1 MVTLT
6 QSSVLILSVLVL
18 LTLLGIPQPS
28 GAAAINP
35 IPVDCLVE
43 ASNADAKTLLGH
55 SVLLVRSIV
64 LTGEPVFDP
73 NRETLGDEILAG
85 LNRLHWQTR
94 ESVIK
99 DQLLFDVGSTVSPA
113 VLAESARLLRSRPYL
128 MDADIKVQNPCERE
142 ADIKVTTRDAWSLT
156 PLLALNRSGGNSKTG
171 VGVREKNLLGLGIQ
185 VEFKTVK
192 NLDRQGQQFELS
204 TKHLL
209 NTRVQSSVYIENND
223 DGDVRAFAI
232 GQPFYALD
240 TRKSWGLEV
249 SEISEQIGVYQ
260 FGERVG
266 DTQRMQAAGALF
278 YGISSGLKA
287 GRSHRVT
294 FGLLYEDQDVF
305 LAGATN
311 LEADEARTRK
321 LVAPFVQWS
330 SVSDQFLNARNFD
343 LIGFTEDIETGL
355 VHNLRLAISP
365 SMLGGDQDR
374 LQVSASAG
382 MAILASQKGLL
393 RWDVSVG
400 GLRDLERDE
409 TQDIVF
415 SAGIRGLYKPTARAG
430 YHVSLNVDVA
440 RNLMTGQQLFLGGET
455 GARGY
460 IDRLQAGDRRLRLRV
475 ERRQYLDRNL
485 FGLMNLGWLVFADAG
500 RAWTPNNVTGRR
512 GQSLMD
518 VGLGL
523 RLAPTKAERGKMI
536 HLDFA
541 VPVKN
546 RADPL
551 VGDYEFVVSIQ
562 NGF

>member
-1 MVTLT
+1 MPSTLFYRHI
-6 QSSVLILSVLVL
+6 VPL
-18 LTLLGIPQPS
+18 LF
-28 GAAAINP
+28 
-35 IPVDCLVE
+35 
-43 ASNADAKTLLGH
+43 
-55 SVLLVRSIV
+55 IV
-64 LTGEPVFDP
+64 LTPWNMAASSASKTVLSTECTVAATSVLPGTASVKRLPIVRAIVIKGEPVFDP
-73 NRETLGDEILAG
+73 SRETLGDEILAG

-94 ESVIK
+94 ESVIRP
-99 DQLLFDVGSTVSPA
+99 QLLFEVGSTLSPA
-113 VLAESARLLRSRPYL
+113 ALAESARLLRSRPYL
-128 MDADIKVQNPCERE
+128 MEASIKVRNPCESE
-142 ADIKVTTRDAWSLT
+142 VDVEVTTHDAWSLT
-156 PLLALNRSGGNSKTG
+156 PRLALNRSGGNSKTG
-171 VGVREKNLLGLGIQ
+171 FGVREKNLLGLGVQ

-249 SEISEQIGVYQ
+249 SDISEQIGVYQ
-260 FGERVG
+260 FGERVR

-305 LAGATN
+305 LAGATH
-311 LEADEARTRK
+311 LEADEIRTRK

-330 SVSDQFLNARNFD
+330 SVRDQFLNTRNFD

-355 VHNLRLAISP
+355 VHNLRFAISP
-365 SMLGGDQDR
+365 AALGGDQDR
-374 LQVSASAG
+374 FQVSASAG
-382 MAILASQKGLL
+382 MAVLASQKGLL
-393 RWDVSVG
+393 RWDVSLS
-400 GLRDLERDE
+400 GLRDLEGNE

-415 SAGIRGLYKPTARAG
+415 SAGIRGLFKPSVGAG
-430 YHVSLNVDVA
+430 YHASLNLDVA
-440 RNLMTGQQLFLGGET
+440 RNVMTGQQLFLGGET

-460 IDRLQAGDRRLRLRV
+460 IDRVQAGDRRLRLRL

-485 FGLMNLGWLVFADAG
+485 FGLMNLGWLVFADVG
-500 RAWTPNNVTGRR
+500 RAWTPDDVAGRR

-546 RADPL
+546 RDDPL
-551 VGDYEFVVSIQ
+551 VSDYEFVVSIQ

>member
-1 MVTLT
+1 MRSMLLQRQILPRFLMALT
-6 QSSVLILSVLVL
+6 PVL
-18 LTLLGIPQPS
+18 LATKAVADTVPLSACASEPLLRVERTS
-28 GAAAINP
+28 EVKRLP
-35 IPVDCLVE
+35 I
-43 ASNADAKTLLGH
+43 
-55 SVLLVRSIV
+55 VRSIV
-64 LTGEPVFDP
+64 IKGEPVFDP
-73 NRETLGDEILAG
+73 SRETLGDQILNG
-85 LNRLHWQTR
+85 MNRLHWQTR
-94 ESVIK
+94 DSVIK
-99 DQLLFDVGSTVSPA
+99 QQLLFAMGTRVSPS

-128 MDADIKVQNPCERE
+128 MEASIKVRNPCESE
-142 ADIKVTTRDAWSLT
+142 VDVEVTTRDAWSLT
-156 PLLALNRSGGNSKTG
+156 PRLALNRSGGNSKTG
-171 VGVREKNLLGLGIQ
+171 FGVREKNVLGLGIQ

-204 TKHLL
+204 TKHLF
-209 NTRVQSSVYIENND
+209 NTRVQSSVYFENND
-223 DGDVRAFAI
+223 DGDVRALAI

-249 SEISEQIGVYQ
+249 SDISEKIGVYQ
-260 FGERVG
+260 FGERVRL
-266 DTQRMQAAGALF
+266 TQRVRAAGSIF
-278 YGISSGLKA
+278 YGISKGLKA

-294 FGLLYEDQDVF
+294 FGLSYEDQEVLLASAKNLDV
-305 LAGATN
+305 G
-311 LEADEARTRK
+311 EMQTRK

-365 SMLGGDQDR
+365 SALGGDQDR
-374 LQVSASAG
+374 LQASASVG
-382 MAILASQKGLL
+382 MAVFASQKGLL
-393 RWDVSVG
+393 RWDVSLSG
-400 GLRDLERDE
+400 IRDLEANE

-415 SAGIRGLYKPTARAG
+415 AAGIRGLFKPNVGAG
-430 YHVSLNVDVA
+430 YHASLYFDVA
-440 RNLMTGQQLFLGGET
+440 RNVMTGQQLFLGGET

-460 IDRLQAGDRRLRLRV
+460 IDRLQAGDRRLRLRL

-485 FGLMNLGWLVFADAG
+485 FGLMNLGWLVFADVG
-500 RAWTPNNVTGRR
+500 RAWTPDDVAGHR

-541 VPVKN
+541 VPLKN
-546 RADPL
+546 RDDPL
-551 VGDYEFVVSIQ
+551 VSDYEFVVSIQ

>member
-1 MVTLT
+1 MRSMLLQRQILPRFLMALT
-6 QSSVLILSVLVL
+6 PVL
-18 LTLLGIPQPS
+18 LATKAVADTLPLSACASEPLLRVERTS
-28 GAAAINP
+28 EVKRLP
-35 IPVDCLVE
+35 I
-43 ASNADAKTLLGH
+43 
-55 SVLLVRSIV
+55 VRSIV
-64 LTGEPVFDP
+64 IKGEPVFDP
-73 NRETLGDEILAG
+73 SRETLGDQILNG
-85 LNRLHWQTR
+85 MNRLHWQTR
-94 ESVIK
+94 DSVIK
-99 DQLLFDVGSTVSPA
+99 QQLLFAMGTRVSPS

-128 MDADIKVQNPCERE
+128 MEASIKVRNPCESE
-142 ADIKVTTRDAWSLT
+142 VDVEVTTRDAWSLT
-156 PLLALNRSGGNSKTG
+156 PRLALNRSGGNSKTG
-171 VGVREKNLLGLGIQ
+171 FGVREKNVLGLGIQ

-204 TKHLL
+204 TKHLF
-209 NTRVQSSVYIENND
+209 NTRVQSSVYFENND
-223 DGDVRAFAI
+223 DGDVRALAI

-249 SEISEQIGVYQ
+249 SDISEKIGVYQ
-260 FGERVG
+260 FGERVRL
-266 DTQRMQAAGALF
+266 TQRVRAAGSIF
-278 YGISSGLKA
+278 YGISKGLKA

-294 FGLLYEDQDVF
+294 FGLSYEDQEVLLASAKNLDV
-305 LAGATN
+305 G
-311 LEADEARTRK
+311 EMQTRK

-365 SMLGGDQDR
+365 SALGGDQDR
-374 LQVSASAG
+374 LQASASVG
-382 MAILASQKGLL
+382 MAVFASQKGLL
-393 RWDVSVG
+393 RWDASLSG
-400 GLRDLERDE
+400 IRDLEANE

-415 SAGIRGLYKPTARAG
+415 AAGIRGLFKPNVGAG
-430 YHVSLNVDVA
+430 YHASLYFDVA
-440 RNLMTGQQLFLGGET
+440 RNVMTGQQLFLGGET

-460 IDRLQAGDRRLRLRV
+460 IDRVQAGDRRLRLRL

-485 FGLMNLGWLVFADAG
+485 FGLMNLGWLVFADVG
-500 RAWTPNNVTGRR
+500 RAWTPDDVAGHR

-541 VPVKN
+541 VPLKN
-546 RADPL
+546 RDDPL
-551 VGDYEFVVSIQ
+551 VSDYEFVVSIQ

>member
-1 MVTLT
+1 MPSLR
-6 QSSVLILSVLVL
+6 LHRKI
-18 LTLLGIPQPS
+18 LTLFLMVLSLVILATKAVADSSPVSECASEPS
-28 GAAAINP
+28 QRVERTLAVKRLPIVRAI
-35 IPVDCLVE
+35 VM
-43 ASNADAKTLLGH
+43 K
-55 SVLLVRSIV
+55 
-64 LTGEPVFDP
+64 GEPVFDP
-73 NRETLGDEILAG
+73 SRETFGDEILAG

-99 DQLLFDVGSTVSPA
+99 SQLLFEVGSTLSPA
-113 VLAESARLLRSRPYL
+113 ALAESARLLRSRPYL
-128 MDADIKVQNPCERE
+128 MEASIKVRNPCGSEVDVE
-142 ADIKVTTRDAWSLT
+142 VTSHDAWSLT
-156 PLLALNRSGGNSKTG
+156 PRLALNRSGGNSKTG
-171 VGVREKNLLGLGIQ
+171 FGVREKNLLGLGIQ

-249 SEISEQIGVYQ
+249 SDISEQIGVYQ

-266 DTQRMQAAGALF
+266 DTQRTRAAGSLY
-278 YGISSGLKA
+278 YGISKGLKA

-294 FGLLYEDQDVF
+294 LGLSYEDQEVF
-305 LAGATN
+305 LAGGTN
-311 LEADEARTRK
+311 SEAGEIRTRK

-343 LIGFTEDIETGL
+343 LIGITEDIETGL

-365 SMLGGDQDR
+365 SMLGADQDR

-382 MAILASQKGLL
+382 MAILASQRGLL

-500 RAWTPNNVTGRR
+500 RAWTPDDVTGRR

-546 RADPL
+546 RNDPL
-551 VGDYEFVVSIQ
+551 VGDYEVVVSIR

>member
-1 MVTLT
+1 M
-6 QSSVLILSVLVL
+6 
-18 LTLLGIPQPS
+18 
-28 GAAAINP
+28 
-35 IPVDCLVE
+35 
-43 ASNADAKTLLGH
+43 
-55 SVLLVRSIV
+55 
-64 LTGEPVFDP
+64 
-73 NRETLGDEILAG
+73 
-85 LNRLHWQTR
+85 NRLHWQTR
-94 ESVIK
+94 DSVIK
-99 DQLLFDVGSTVSPA
+99 QQLLFAMGTRVSPS

-128 MDADIKVQNPCERE
+128 MEASIKVRNPCESE
-142 ADIKVTTRDAWSLT
+142 VDVEVTTRDAWSLT
-156 PLLALNRSGGNSKTG
+156 PRLALNRSGGNSKTG
-171 VGVREKNLLGLGIQ
+171 FGVREKNVLGLGIQ

-204 TKHLL
+204 TKHLF
-209 NTRVQSSVYIENND
+209 NTRVQSSVYFENND
-223 DGDVRAFAI
+223 DGDVRALAI

-249 SEISEQIGVYQ
+249 SDISEKIGVYQ
-260 FGERVG
+260 FGERVRL
-266 DTQRMQAAGALF
+266 TQRVRAAGSIF
-278 YGISSGLKA
+278 YGISKGLKA

-294 FGLLYEDQDVF
+294 FGLSYEDQEVLLASAKNLDV
-305 LAGATN
+305 G
-311 LEADEARTRK
+311 EMQTRK

-365 SMLGGDQDR
+365 SALGGDQDR
-374 LQVSASAG
+374 LQASASVG
-382 MAILASQKGLL
+382 MAVFASQKGLL
-393 RWDVSVG
+393 RWDASLSG
-400 GLRDLERDE
+400 IRDLEANE

-415 SAGIRGLYKPTARAG
+415 AAGIRGLFKPNVGAG
-430 YHVSLNVDVA
+430 YHASLYFDVA
-440 RNLMTGQQLFLGGET
+440 RNVMTGQQLFLGGET

-460 IDRLQAGDRRLRLRV
+460 IDRVQAGDRRLRLRL

-485 FGLMNLGWLVFADAG
+485 FGLMNLGWLVFADVG
-500 RAWTPNNVTGRR
+500 RAWTPDDVAGHR

-541 VPVKN
+541 VPLKN
-546 RADPL
+546 RDDPL
-551 VGDYEFVVSIQ
+551 VSDYEFVVSIQ

>member
-1 MVTLT
+1 MRSMLLQRQILPRFLMALT
-6 QSSVLILSVLVL
+6 PVLFATKAVADTVPLSACASEPL
-18 LTLLGIPQPS
+18 LRVERTSEVKRL
-28 GAAAINP
+28 P
-35 IPVDCLVE
+35 I
-43 ASNADAKTLLGH
+43 
-55 SVLLVRSIV
+55 VRSIV
-64 LTGEPVFDP
+64 IKGEPVFDP
-73 NRETLGDEILAG
+73 SRETLGDQILNG
-85 LNRLHWQTR
+85 MNRLHWQTR
-94 ESVIK
+94 DSVIK
-99 DQLLFDVGSTVSPA
+99 QQLLFAMGTRVSPS

-128 MDADIKVQNPCERE
+128 MEASIKVRNPCESE
-142 ADIKVTTRDAWSLT
+142 VDVEVTTRDAWSLT
-156 PLLALNRSGGNSKTG
+156 PRLALNRSGGNSKTG
-171 VGVREKNLLGLGIQ
+171 FGVREKNVLGLGIQ

-204 TKHLL
+204 TKHLF
-209 NTRVQSSVYIENND
+209 NTRVQSSVYFENND
-223 DGDVRAFAI
+223 DGDVRALAI

-249 SEISEQIGVYQ
+249 SDISEKIGVYQ
-260 FGERVG
+260 FGERVRL
-266 DTQRMQAAGALF
+266 TQRVRAAGSIF
-278 YGISSGLKA
+278 YGISKGLKA

-294 FGLLYEDQDVF
+294 FGLSYEDQEVLLASAKNLDV
-305 LAGATN
+305 G
-311 LEADEARTRK
+311 EMQTRK

-365 SMLGGDQDR
+365 SALGGDQDR
-374 LQVSASAG
+374 LQASASVG
-382 MAILASQKGLL
+382 MAVFASQKGLL
-393 RWDVSVG
+393 RWDVSLSG
-400 GLRDLERDE
+400 IRDLEANE

-415 SAGIRGLYKPTARAG
+415 AAGIRGLFKPNVGAG
-430 YHVSLNVDVA
+430 YHASLYFDVA
-440 RNLMTGQQLFLGGET
+440 RNVMTGQQLFLGGET

-460 IDRLQAGDRRLRLRV
+460 IDRVQAGDRRLRLRL

-485 FGLMNLGWLVFADAG
+485 FGLMNLGWLVFADVG
-500 RAWTPNNVTGRR
+500 RAWKPDDNAGRR

-541 VPVKN
+541 VPLKN
-546 RADPL
+546 RDDPL
-551 VGDYEFVVSIQ
+551 VSDYEFVVSIQ

>member
-1 MVTLT
+1 MRSMLLQRQILPRFLMALT
-6 QSSVLILSVLVL
+6 PVL
-18 LTLLGIPQPS
+18 LATKAVADTVPLSACASEPLLRVERTS
-28 GAAAINP
+28 EVKRLP
-35 IPVDCLVE
+35 I
-43 ASNADAKTLLGH
+43 
-55 SVLLVRSIV
+55 VRSIV
-64 LTGEPVFDP
+64 IKGEPVFDP
-73 NRETLGDEILAG
+73 SRETLGDQILNG
-85 LNRLHWQTR
+85 MNRLHWQTR
-94 ESVIK
+94 DSVIK
-99 DQLLFDVGSTVSPA
+99 QQLLFAMGTRVSPS

-128 MDADIKVQNPCERE
+128 MEASIKVRNPCESE
-142 ADIKVTTRDAWSLT
+142 VDVEVTTRDAWSLT
-156 PLLALNRSGGNSKTG
+156 PRLALNRSGGNSKTG
-171 VGVREKNLLGLGIQ
+171 FGVREKNVLGLGIQ

-204 TKHLL
+204 TKHLF
-209 NTRVQSSVYIENND
+209 NTRVQSSVYFENND
-223 DGDVRAFAI
+223 DGDVRALAI

-249 SEISEQIGVYQ
+249 SDISEKIGVYQ
-260 FGERVG
+260 FGERVRL
-266 DTQRMQAAGALF
+266 TQRVRAAGSIF
-278 YGISSGLKA
+278 YGISKGLKA

-294 FGLLYEDQDVF
+294 FGLSYEDQEVLLASAKNLDV
-305 LAGATN
+305 G
-311 LEADEARTRK
+311 EMQTRK

-365 SMLGGDQDR
+365 SALGGDQDR
-374 LQVSASAG
+374 LQASASVG
-382 MAILASQKGLL
+382 MAVFASQKGLL
-393 RWDVSVG
+393 RWDASLSG
-400 GLRDLERDE
+400 IRDLEANE

-415 SAGIRGLYKPTARAG
+415 AAGIRGLFKPNVGAG
-430 YHVSLNVDVA
+430 YHASLYFDVA
-440 RNLMTGQQLFLGGET
+440 RNVMTGQQLFLGGET

-460 IDRLQAGDRRLRLRV
+460 IDRVQAGDRRLRLRL

-485 FGLMNLGWLVFADAG
+485 FGLMNLGWLVFADVG
-500 RAWTPNNVTGRR
+500 RAWTPDDVAGHR

-541 VPVKN
+541 VPLKN
-546 RADPL
+546 RDDPL
-551 VGDYEFVVSIQ
+551 VSDYEFVVSIQ

>member
-1 MVTLT
+1 MPSMRLHRQILPLFLMVLSPVILATKTVADTLP
-6 QSSVLILSVLVL
+6 VLECASEPSQRVER
-18 LTLLGIPQPS
+18 TLAVKRLPIVR
-28 GAAAINP
+28 AIV
-35 IPVDCLVE
+35 I
-43 ASNADAKTLLGH
+43 K
-55 SVLLVRSIV
+55 
-64 LTGEPVFDP
+64 GEPVFDP
-73 NRETLGDEILAG
+73 SRETLGDEILAG

-94 ESVIK
+94 ESVIRP
-99 DQLLFDVGSTVSPA
+99 QLLFEVGSTLSPA
-113 VLAESARLLRSRPYL
+113 ALAESARLLRSRPYL
-128 MDADIKVQNPCERE
+128 MEASIKVRNPCESE
-142 ADIKVTTRDAWSLT
+142 VDVEVTTHDAWSLT
-156 PLLALNRSGGNSKTG
+156 PRLALNRSGGNSKTG
-171 VGVREKNLLGLGIQ
+171 FGVREKNLLGLGVQ

-204 TKHLL
+204 NKHLL

-260 FGERVG
+260 FGERVR

-311 LEADEARTRK
+311 LEADEIRTRK

-355 VHNLRLAISP
+355 VHNLRFAISP
-365 SMLGGDQDR
+365 AALGGDQDR

-382 MAILASQKGLL
+382 MAVLASQKGLL
-393 RWDVSVG
+393 RWDVSLS
-400 GLRDLERDE
+400 GLRDLEGNE

-415 SAGIRGLYKPTARAG
+415 SAGIRGLFKPSVGAG
-430 YHVSLNVDVA
+430 YHASLDLDIA
-440 RNLMTGQQLFLGGET
+440 RNVMTGQQLFLGGET

-460 IDRLQAGDRRLRLRV
+460 IDRVQAGDRRLRLRL

-485 FGLMNLGWLVFADAG
+485 FGLMNLGWLVFADVG
-500 RAWTPNNVTGRR
+500 RAWTPDDVAGRR

-546 RADPL
+546 RDDPL
-551 VGDYEFVVSIQ
+551 VSDYEFVVSIQ

>member
-1 MVTLT
+1 MPSTLFYRHI
-6 QSSVLILSVLVL
+6 VPLFF
-18 LTLLGIPQPS
+18 
-28 GAAAINP
+28 
-35 IPVDCLVE
+35 
-43 ASNADAKTLLGH
+43 
-55 SVLLVRSIV
+55 IV
-64 LTGEPVFDP
+64 LTPWNTAASSASKTVLSTECTVAATSVLPGTASVKRLPIVRAIVIKGEPVFDP
-73 NRETLGDEILAG
+73 SRETLGDEILAG

-94 ESVIK
+94 ESVIRP
-99 DQLLFDVGSTVSPA
+99 QLLFEVGSTLSPA
-113 VLAESARLLRSRPYL
+113 ALAESARLLRSRPYL
-128 MDADIKVQNPCERE
+128 MEASIKVRNPCESE
-142 ADIKVTTRDAWSLT
+142 VDVEVTTHDAWSLT
-156 PLLALNRSGGNSKTG
+156 PRLALNRSGGNSKTG
-171 VGVREKNLLGLGIQ
+171 FGVREKNLLGLGVQ

-249 SEISEQIGVYQ
+249 SDISEQIGVYQ
-260 FGERVG
+260 FGERVR

-311 LEADEARTRK
+311 LEADEIRTRK

-355 VHNLRLAISP
+355 VHNLRFAISP
-365 SMLGGDQDR
+365 AALGGDQDR
-374 LQVSASAG
+374 FQVSASAG
-382 MAILASQKGLL
+382 MAVLASQKGLL
-393 RWDVSVG
+393 RWDVSLS
-400 GLRDLERDE
+400 GLRDLEGNE

-415 SAGIRGLYKPTARAG
+415 SAGIRGLFKPSVGAG
-430 YHVSLNVDVA
+430 YHASLNFDVA
-440 RNLMTGQQLFLGGET
+440 RNVMTGQQLFLGGET

-460 IDRLQAGDRRLRLRV
+460 IDRVQAGDRRLRLRL

-485 FGLMNLGWLVFADAG
+485 FGLMNLGWLVFADVG
-500 RAWTPNNVTGRR
+500 RAWTPDDVAGRR

-546 RADPL
+546 RDDPL
-551 VGDYEFVVSIQ
+551 VSDYEFVVSIQ

>member
-1 MVTLT
+1 MRSMLLQRQILPRFLMALT
-6 QSSVLILSVLVL
+6 PVL
-18 LTLLGIPQPS
+18 LATKAVADTVPLSACASEPLLRVERTS
-28 GAAAINP
+28 EVKRLP
-35 IPVDCLVE
+35 I
-43 ASNADAKTLLGH
+43 
-55 SVLLVRSIV
+55 VRSIV
-64 LTGEPVFDP
+64 IKGEPVFDP
-73 NRETLGDEILAG
+73 SRETLGDQILNG
-85 LNRLHWQTR
+85 MNRLHWQTR
-94 ESVIK
+94 DSVIK
-99 DQLLFDVGSTVSPA
+99 QQLLFAMGTRVSPS

-128 MDADIKVQNPCERE
+128 MEASIKVRNPCESE
-142 ADIKVTTRDAWSLT
+142 VDVEVTTRDAWSLT
-156 PLLALNRSGGNSKTG
+156 PRLALNRSGGNSKTG
-171 VGVREKNLLGLGIQ
+171 FGVREKNVLGLGVQ

-204 TKHLL
+204 TKHLF
-209 NTRVQSSVYIENND
+209 NTRVQSSVYFENND
-223 DGDVRAFAI
+223 DGDVRALAI

-249 SEISEQIGVYQ
+249 SDISEKIGVYQ
-260 FGERVG
+260 FGERVRL
-266 DTQRMQAAGALF
+266 TQRVRAAGSIF
-278 YGISSGLKA
+278 YGISKGLKA

-294 FGLLYEDQDVF
+294 FGLSYEDQEVLLASAKNLDV
-305 LAGATN
+305 G
-311 LEADEARTRK
+311 EMQTRK

-365 SMLGGDQDR
+365 SALGGDQDR
-374 LQVSASAG
+374 LQASASVG
-382 MAILASQKGLL
+382 MAVFASQKGLL
-393 RWDVSVG
+393 RWDASLSG
-400 GLRDLERDE
+400 IRDLEANE

-415 SAGIRGLYKPTARAG
+415 AAGIRGLFKPNVGAG
-430 YHVSLNVDVA
+430 YHASLYFDVA
-440 RNLMTGQQLFLGGET
+440 RNVMTGQQLFLGGET

-460 IDRLQAGDRRLRLRV
+460 IDRLQAGDRRLRLRL

-485 FGLMNLGWLVFADAG
+485 FGLMNLGWLVFADVG
-500 RAWTPNNVTGRR
+500 RAWTPDDVAGHR

-541 VPVKN
+541 VPLKN
-546 RADPL
+546 RDDPL
-551 VGDYEFVVSIQ
+551 VSDYEFVVSIQ

>member
-1 MVTLT
+1 MRSMLLQRQILPRFLMALT
-6 QSSVLILSVLVL
+6 PVL
-18 LTLLGIPQPS
+18 LATKAVADTLPLSACASEPLLRVERTS
-28 GAAAINP
+28 EVKRLP
-35 IPVDCLVE
+35 I
-43 ASNADAKTLLGH
+43 
-55 SVLLVRSIV
+55 VRSIV
-64 LTGEPVFDP
+64 IKGEPVFDP
-73 NRETLGDEILAG
+73 SRETLGDQILNG
-85 LNRLHWQTR
+85 MNRLHWQTR
-94 ESVIK
+94 DSVIK
-99 DQLLFDVGSTVSPA
+99 QQLLFAMGTRVSPS

-128 MDADIKVQNPCERE
+128 MEASIKVRNPCESE
-142 ADIKVTTRDAWSLT
+142 VDVEVTTRDAWSLT
-156 PLLALNRSGGNSKTG
+156 PRLALNRSGGNSKTG
-171 VGVREKNLLGLGIQ
+171 FGVREKNVLGLGIQ

-204 TKHLL
+204 TKHLF
-209 NTRVQSSVYIENND
+209 NTRVQSSVYFENND
-223 DGDVRAFAI
+223 DGDVRALAI

-249 SEISEQIGVYQ
+249 SDISEKIGVYQ
-260 FGERVG
+260 FGERVRL
-266 DTQRMQAAGALF
+266 TQRVRAAGSIF
-278 YGISSGLKA
+278 YGISKGLKA

-294 FGLLYEDQDVF
+294 FGLSYEDQEVLLASAKNLDV
-305 LAGATN
+305 G
-311 LEADEARTRK
+311 EMQTRK

-365 SMLGGDQDR
+365 SALGGDQDR
-374 LQVSASAG
+374 LQASASVG
-382 MAILASQKGLL
+382 MAVFASQKGLL
-393 RWDVSVG
+393 RWDASLSG
-400 GLRDLERDE
+400 IRDLEANE

-415 SAGIRGLYKPTARAG
+415 AAGIRGLFKPNVGAG
-430 YHVSLNVDVA
+430 YHASLYFDVA
-440 RNLMTGQQLFLGGET
+440 RNVMTGQQLFLGGET

-460 IDRLQAGDRRLRLRV
+460 IDRLQAGDRRLRLRL

-485 FGLMNLGWLVFADAG
+485 FGLMNLGWLVFADVG
-500 RAWTPNNVTGRR
+500 RAWTPDDVAGHR

-541 VPVKN
+541 VPLKN
-546 RADPL
+546 RDDPL
-551 VGDYEFVVSIQ
+551 VSDYEFVVSIQ

>member
-1 MVTLT
+1 MRSMLLQRQILPRFLMALT
-6 QSSVLILSVLVL
+6 PVLFATKAVADTVPLSACASEPL
-18 LTLLGIPQPS
+18 LRVERTSEVKRL
-28 GAAAINP
+28 P
-35 IPVDCLVE
+35 I
-43 ASNADAKTLLGH
+43 
-55 SVLLVRSIV
+55 VRSIV
-64 LTGEPVFDP
+64 IKGEPVFDP
-73 NRETLGDEILAG
+73 SRETLGDQILNG
-85 LNRLHWQTR
+85 MNRLHWQTR
-94 ESVIK
+94 DSVIK
-99 DQLLFDVGSTVSPA
+99 QQLLFAMGTRVSPS

-128 MDADIKVQNPCERE
+128 MEASIKVRNPCESE
-142 ADIKVTTRDAWSLT
+142 VDVEVTTRDAWSLT
-156 PLLALNRSGGNSKTG
+156 PRLALNRSGGNSKTG
-171 VGVREKNLLGLGIQ
+171 FGVREKNVLGLGIQ

-204 TKHLL
+204 TKHLF
-209 NTRVQSSVYIENND
+209 NTRVQSSVYFENND
-223 DGDVRAFAI
+223 DGDVRALAI

-249 SEISEQIGVYQ
+249 SDISEKIGVYQ
-260 FGERVG
+260 FGERVRL
-266 DTQRMQAAGALF
+266 TQRVRAAGSIF
-278 YGISSGLKA
+278 YGISKGLKA

-294 FGLLYEDQDVF
+294 FGLSYEDQEVLLASAKNLDV
-305 LAGATN
+305 G
-311 LEADEARTRK
+311 EMQTRK

-365 SMLGGDQDR
+365 SALGGDQDR
-374 LQVSASAG
+374 LQASASVG
-382 MAILASQKGLL
+382 MAVFASQKGLL
-393 RWDVSVG
+393 RWDASLSG
-400 GLRDLERDE
+400 IRDLEANE

-415 SAGIRGLYKPTARAG
+415 AAGIRGLFKPSVGAG
-430 YHVSLNVDVA
+430 YHASLYFDVA
-440 RNLMTGQQLFLGGET
+440 RNVMTGQQLFLGGET

-460 IDRLQAGDRRLRLRV
+460 IDRVQAGDRRLRLRL

-485 FGLMNLGWLVFADAG
+485 FGLMNLGWLVFADVG
-500 RAWTPNNVTGRR
+500 RAWTPDDVAGHR

-541 VPVKN
+541 VPLKN
-546 RADPL
+546 RDDPL
-551 VGDYEFVVSIQ
+551 VSDYEFVVSIQ

>member
-1 MVTLT
+1 MRSMLLQRQILPRFLMALT
-6 QSSVLILSVLVL
+6 PVLFATKAVADTVPLSACASEPL
-18 LTLLGIPQPS
+18 LRVERTSEVKRL
-28 GAAAINP
+28 P
-35 IPVDCLVE
+35 I
-43 ASNADAKTLLGH
+43 
-55 SVLLVRSIV
+55 VRSIV
-64 LTGEPVFDP
+64 IKGEPVFDP
-73 NRETLGDEILAG
+73 SRETLGDQILNG
-85 LNRLHWQTR
+85 MNRLHWQTR
-94 ESVIK
+94 DSVIK
-99 DQLLFDVGSTVSPA
+99 QQLLFAMGTRVSPS

-128 MDADIKVQNPCERE
+128 MEASIKVRNPCESE
-142 ADIKVTTRDAWSLT
+142 VDVEVTTRDAWSLT
-156 PLLALNRSGGNSKTG
+156 PRLALNRSGGNSKTG
-171 VGVREKNLLGLGIQ
+171 FGVREKNVLGLGIQ

-204 TKHLL
+204 TKHLF
-209 NTRVQSSVYIENND
+209 NTRVQSSVYFENND
-223 DGDVRAFAI
+223 DGDVRALAI

-249 SEISEQIGVYQ
+249 SDISEKIGVYQ
-260 FGERVG
+260 FGERVRL
-266 DTQRMQAAGALF
+266 TQRVRAAGSIF
-278 YGISSGLKA
+278 YGISKGLKA

-294 FGLLYEDQDVF
+294 FGLSYEDQEVLLASAKNLDV
-305 LAGATN
+305 G
-311 LEADEARTRK
+311 EMQTRK

-365 SMLGGDQDR
+365 SALGGDQDR
-374 LQVSASAG
+374 LQASASVG
-382 MAILASQKGLL
+382 MAVFASQKGLL
-393 RWDVSVG
+393 RWDASLSG
-400 GLRDLERDE
+400 IRDLEANE

-415 SAGIRGLYKPTARAG
+415 AAGIRGLFKPNVGAG
-430 YHVSLNVDVA
+430 YHASLYFDVA
-440 RNLMTGQQLFLGGET
+440 RNVMTGQQLFLGGET

-460 IDRLQAGDRRLRLRV
+460 IDRLQAGDRRLRLRL

-485 FGLMNLGWLVFADAG
+485 FGLMNLGWLVFADVG
-500 RAWTPNNVTGRR
+500 RAWTPDDVAGHR

-541 VPVKN
+541 VPLKN
-546 RADPL
+546 RDDPL
-551 VGDYEFVVSIQ
+551 VSDYEFVVSIQ

>member
-1 MVTLT
+1 MRSMLLQRQILPRFLMALT
-6 QSSVLILSVLVL
+6 PVL
-18 LTLLGIPQPS
+18 LATKAVADTLPLSACASEPLLRVERAS
-28 GAAAINP
+28 EVKRLP
-35 IPVDCLVE
+35 I
-43 ASNADAKTLLGH
+43 
-55 SVLLVRSIV
+55 VRSIV
-64 LTGEPVFDP
+64 IRGEPVFDP
-73 NRETLGDEILAG
+73 SRETLGDQILNG
-85 LNRLHWQTR
+85 MNRLHWQTR
-94 ESVIK
+94 ESVIQQ
-99 DQLLFDVGSTVSPA
+99 QLLFAMGTRVSPS

-128 MDADIKVQNPCERE
+128 MEASIKVRNPCESE
-142 ADIKVTTRDAWSLT
+142 VDVEVTTRDAWSLT
-156 PLLALNRSGGNSKTG
+156 PRLALNRSGGNSKTG
-171 VGVREKNLLGLGIQ
+171 FGVREKNVLGLGIQ

-204 TKHLL
+204 TKHLF
-209 NTRVQSSVYIENND
+209 NTRVQSSVYFENND
-223 DGDVRAFAI
+223 DGEVRALAI

-249 SEISEQIGVYQ
+249 SDISEKIGVYQ
-260 FGERVG
+260 FGERVRL
-266 DTQRMQAAGALF
+266 TQRVRAAGSIF
-278 YGISSGLKA
+278 YGISKGLKA

-294 FGLLYEDQDVF
+294 FGLSYEDQEVLLASAKNLDV
-305 LAGATN
+305 G
-311 LEADEARTRK
+311 EMQTRK

-365 SMLGGDQDR
+365 SALGGDQDR
-374 LQVSASAG
+374 LQASASVGLAVF
-382 MAILASQKGLL
+382 ASQKGLL
-393 RWDVSVG
+393 RWDVSLSG
-400 GLRDLERDE
+400 IRDLEANE

-415 SAGIRGLYKPTARAG
+415 AAGIRGLFKPSVGAG
-430 YHVSLNVDVA
+430 YHASLYFDVA
-440 RNLMTGQQLFLGGET
+440 RNVMTGQQLFLGGET

-460 IDRLQAGDRRLRLRV
+460 IDRLQAGDRRLRLRL

-485 FGLMNLGWLVFADAG
+485 FGLMNLGWLVFADVG
-500 RAWTPNNVTGRR
+500 RAWTPDDVAGHR

-541 VPVKN
+541 VPLKN
-546 RADPL
+546 RDDPL
-551 VGDYEFVVSIQ
+551 VSDYEFVVSIQ

>member
-1 MVTLT
+1 MRSMLLQRHILPRFLMALT
-6 QSSVLILSVLVL
+6 PVL
-18 LTLLGIPQPS
+18 LATKAVADTVPRSACASEPLLRVERTS
-28 GAAAINP
+28 EVKRLP
-35 IPVDCLVE
+35 I
-43 ASNADAKTLLGH
+43 
-55 SVLLVRSIV
+55 VRSIV
-64 LTGEPVFDP
+64 IKGEPVFDP
-73 NRETLGDEILAG
+73 SRETLGDQILNG
-85 LNRLHWQTR
+85 MNRLHWQTR
-94 ESVIK
+94 DSVIK
-99 DQLLFDVGSTVSPA
+99 QQLLFAMGTRVSPS

-128 MDADIKVQNPCERE
+128 MEASIKVRNPCESE
-142 ADIKVTTRDAWSLT
+142 VDVEVTTRDAWSLT
-156 PLLALNRSGGNSKTG
+156 PRLALNRSGGNSKTG
-171 VGVREKNLLGLGIQ
+171 FGVREKNVLGLGIQ

-204 TKHLL
+204 TKHLF
-209 NTRVQSSVYIENND
+209 NTRVQSSVYFENND
-223 DGDVRAFAI
+223 DGDVRALAI

-249 SEISEQIGVYQ
+249 SDISEKIGVYQ
-260 FGERVG
+260 FGERVRL
-266 DTQRMQAAGALF
+266 TQRVRAAGSIF
-278 YGISSGLKA
+278 YGISKGLKA

-294 FGLLYEDQDVF
+294 FGLSYEDQEVLLASAKNLDV
-305 LAGATN
+305 G
-311 LEADEARTRK
+311 EMQTRK

-365 SMLGGDQDR
+365 SALGGDQDR
-374 LQVSASAG
+374 LQASASVG
-382 MAILASQKGLL
+382 MAVFASQKGLL
-393 RWDVSVG
+393 RWDASLSG
-400 GLRDLERDE
+400 IRDLEANE

-415 SAGIRGLYKPTARAG
+415 AAGIRGLFKPNVGAG
-430 YHVSLNVDVA
+430 YHASLYFDVA
-440 RNLMTGQQLFLGGET
+440 RNVMTGQQLFLGGET

-460 IDRLQAGDRRLRLRV
+460 IDRVQAGDRRLRLRL

-485 FGLMNLGWLVFADAG
+485 FGLMNLGWLVFADVG
-500 RAWTPNNVTGRR
+500 RAWTPDDVAGHR

-541 VPVKN
+541 VPLKN
-546 RADPL
+546 RDDPL
-551 VGDYEFVVSIQ
+551 VSDYEFVVSIQ

>member
-1 MVTLT
+1 MPSTLFYRHI
-6 QSSVLILSVLVL
+6 VPLFF
-18 LTLLGIPQPS
+18 
-28 GAAAINP
+28 
-35 IPVDCLVE
+35 
-43 ASNADAKTLLGH
+43 
-55 SVLLVRSIV
+55 IV
-64 LTGEPVFDP
+64 LTPWNTAASSASKTVLSTECTVAATSVLPGTASVKRLPIVRAIVMKGEPVFDP
-73 NRETLGDEILAG
+73 SRETLGDEILAG

-94 ESVIK
+94 ESVIRP
-99 DQLLFDVGSTVSPA
+99 QLLFEVGSTLSPA
-113 VLAESARLLRSRPYL
+113 ALAESARLLRSRPYL
-128 MDADIKVQNPCERE
+128 MEASIKVRNPCESE
-142 ADIKVTTRDAWSLT
+142 VDVEVTTHDAWSLT
-156 PLLALNRSGGNSKTG
+156 PRLALNRSGGNSKTG
-171 VGVREKNLLGLGIQ
+171 FGVREKNLLGLGVQ

-249 SEISEQIGVYQ
+249 SDISEQIGVYQ
-260 FGERVG
+260 FGERVR

-311 LEADEARTRK
+311 LEADEIRTRK

-355 VHNLRLAISP
+355 VHNLRFAISP
-365 SMLGGDQDR
+365 AALGGDQDR
-374 LQVSASAG
+374 FQVSASAG
-382 MAILASQKGLL
+382 MAVLASQKGLL
-393 RWDVSVG
+393 RWDVSLS
-400 GLRDLERDE
+400 GLRDLEGNE

-415 SAGIRGLYKPTARAG
+415 SAGIRGLFKPSVGAG
-430 YHVSLNVDVA
+430 YHASLNFDVA
-440 RNLMTGQQLFLGGET
+440 RNVMTGQQLFLGGET

-460 IDRLQAGDRRLRLRV
+460 IDRVQAGDRRLRLRL

-485 FGLMNLGWLVFADAG
+485 FGLMNLGWLVFADVG
-500 RAWTPNNVTGRR
+500 RAWTPDDVAGRR

-546 RADPL
+546 RDDPL
-551 VGDYEFVVSIQ
+551 VSDYEFVVSIQ

>member
-1 MVTLT
+1 MRSMLLQRQILPRFLMALT
-6 QSSVLILSVLVL
+6 PVL
-18 LTLLGIPQPS
+18 LATKAVADTVPLSACASEPLLRVERTS
-28 GAAAINP
+28 EVKRLP
-35 IPVDCLVE
+35 I
-43 ASNADAKTLLGH
+43 
-55 SVLLVRSIV
+55 VRSIV
-64 LTGEPVFDP
+64 IKGEPVFDP
-73 NRETLGDEILAG
+73 SRETLGDQILNG
-85 LNRLHWQTR
+85 MNRLHWQTR
-94 ESVIK
+94 DSVIK
-99 DQLLFDVGSTVSPA
+99 QQLLFAMGTRVSPS

-128 MDADIKVQNPCERE
+128 MAASIKVRNPCESE
-142 ADIKVTTRDAWSLT
+142 VDVEVTTRDAWSLT
-156 PLLALNRSGGNSKTG
+156 PRLALNRSGGNSKTG
-171 VGVREKNLLGLGIQ
+171 FGVREKNVLGLGIQ

-204 TKHLL
+204 TKHLF
-209 NTRVQSSVYIENND
+209 NTRVQSSVYFENND
-223 DGDVRAFAI
+223 DGDVRALAI

-249 SEISEQIGVYQ
+249 SDISEKIGVYQ
-260 FGERVG
+260 FGERVRL
-266 DTQRMQAAGALF
+266 TQRVRAAGSIF
-278 YGISSGLKA
+278 YGISKGLKA

-294 FGLLYEDQDVF
+294 FGLSYEDQEVLLASAKNLDV
-305 LAGATN
+305 G
-311 LEADEARTRK
+311 EMQTRK

-365 SMLGGDQDR
+365 SALGGDQDR
-374 LQVSASAG
+374 LQASASVG
-382 MAILASQKGLL
+382 MAVFASQKGLL
-393 RWDVSVG
+393 RWDASLSG
-400 GLRDLERDE
+400 IRDLEANE

-415 SAGIRGLYKPTARAG
+415 AAGIRGLFKPNVGAG
-430 YHVSLNVDVA
+430 YHASLYFDVA
-440 RNLMTGQQLFLGGET
+440 RNVMTGQQLFLGGET

-460 IDRLQAGDRRLRLRV
+460 IDRLQAGDRRLRLRL

-485 FGLMNLGWLVFADAG
+485 FGLMNLGWLVFADVG
-500 RAWTPNNVTGRR
+500 RAWTPDDVAGHR

-541 VPVKN
+541 VPLKN
-546 RADPL
+546 RDDPL
-551 VGDYEFVVSIQ
+551 VSDYEFVVSIQ

>member
-1 MVTLT
+1 MALT
-6 QSSVLILSVLVL
+6 PVLFATKAVADTVPLSACASEPL
-18 LTLLGIPQPS
+18 LRVERTSEVKRL
-28 GAAAINP
+28 P
-35 IPVDCLVE
+35 I
-43 ASNADAKTLLGH
+43 
-55 SVLLVRSIV
+55 VRSIV
-64 LTGEPVFDP
+64 IKGEPVFDP
-73 NRETLGDEILAG
+73 SRETLGDQILNG
-85 LNRLHWQTR
+85 MNRLHWQTR
-94 ESVIK
+94 DSVIK
-99 DQLLFDVGSTVSPA
+99 QQLLFAMGTRVSPS

-128 MDADIKVQNPCERE
+128 MEASIKVRNPCESE
-142 ADIKVTTRDAWSLT
+142 VDVEVTTRDAWSLT
-156 PLLALNRSGGNSKTG
+156 PRLALNRSGGNSKTG
-171 VGVREKNLLGLGIQ
+171 FGVREKNVLGLGIQ

-204 TKHLL
+204 TKHLF
-209 NTRVQSSVYIENND
+209 NTRVQSSVYFENND
-223 DGDVRAFAI
+223 DGDVRALAI

-249 SEISEQIGVYQ
+249 SDISEKIGVYQ
-260 FGERVG
+260 FGERVRL
-266 DTQRMQAAGALF
+266 TQRVRAAGSIF
-278 YGISSGLKA
+278 YGISKGLKA

-294 FGLLYEDQDVF
+294 FGLSYEDQEVLLASAKNLDV
-305 LAGATN
+305 G
-311 LEADEARTRK
+311 EMQTRK

-365 SMLGGDQDR
+365 SALGGDQDR
-374 LQVSASAG
+374 LQASASVG
-382 MAILASQKGLL
+382 MAVFASQKGLL
-393 RWDVSVG
+393 RWDASLSG
-400 GLRDLERDE
+400 IRDLEANE

-415 SAGIRGLYKPTARAG
+415 AAGIRGLFKPNVGAG
-430 YHVSLNVDVA
+430 YHASLYFDVA
-440 RNLMTGQQLFLGGET
+440 RNVMTGQQLFLGGET

-460 IDRLQAGDRRLRLRV
+460 IDRVQAGDRRLRLRL

-485 FGLMNLGWLVFADAG
+485 FGLMNLGWLVFADVG
-500 RAWTPNNVTGRR
+500 RAWTPDDVAGHR

-541 VPVKN
+541 VPLKN
-546 RADPL
+546 RDDPL
-551 VGDYEFVVSIQ
+551 VSDYEFVVSIQ

>member
-1 MVTLT
+1 MRSMLLQRQILPRFLMALT
-6 QSSVLILSVLVL
+6 PVL
-18 LTLLGIPQPS
+18 LATKAVADTVPLSACASEPLLRVERTS
-28 GAAAINP
+28 EVKRLP
-35 IPVDCLVE
+35 I
-43 ASNADAKTLLGH
+43 
-55 SVLLVRSIV
+55 VRSIV
-64 LTGEPVFDP
+64 IKGEPVFDP
-73 NRETLGDEILAG
+73 SRETLGDQILNG
-85 LNRLHWQTR
+85 MNRLHWQTR
-94 ESVIK
+94 DSVIK
-99 DQLLFDVGSTVSPA
+99 QQLLFAMGTRVSPS

-128 MDADIKVQNPCERE
+128 MEASIKVRNPCESE
-142 ADIKVTTRDAWSLT
+142 VDVEVTTRDAWSLT
-156 PLLALNRSGGNSKTG
+156 PRLALNRSGGNSKTG
-171 VGVREKNLLGLGIQ
+171 FGVREKNVLGLGIQ

-204 TKHLL
+204 TKHLF
-209 NTRVQSSVYIENND
+209 NTRVQSSVYFENND
-223 DGDVRAFAI
+223 DGDVRALAI

-249 SEISEQIGVYQ
+249 SDISEKIGVYQ
-260 FGERVG
+260 FGERVRL
-266 DTQRMQAAGALF
+266 TQRVRAAGSIF
-278 YGISSGLKA
+278 YGISKGLKA

-294 FGLLYEDQDVF
+294 FGLSYEDQEVLLASAKNLDV
-305 LAGATN
+305 G
-311 LEADEARTRK
+311 EMQTRK

-365 SMLGGDQDR
+365 SALGGDRDR
-374 LQVSASAG
+374 LQASASVG
-382 MAILASQKGLL
+382 MAVFASQKGLL
-393 RWDVSVG
+393 RWDVSLSG
-400 GLRDLERDE
+400 IRDLEANE

-415 SAGIRGLYKPTARAG
+415 AAGIRGLFKPNVGAG
-430 YHVSLNVDVA
+430 YHASLYFDVA
-440 RNLMTGQQLFLGGET
+440 RNVMTGQQLFLGGET

-460 IDRLQAGDRRLRLRV
+460 IDRLQAGDRRLRLRL

-485 FGLMNLGWLVFADAG
+485 FGLMNLGWLVFADVG
-500 RAWTPNNVTGRR
+500 RAWTPDDVAGHR

-541 VPVKN
+541 VPLKN
-546 RADPL
+546 RDDPL
-551 VGDYEFVVSIQ
+551 VSDYEFVVSIQ

>member
-1 MVTLT
+1 MRSMLLQRQILPRFLMALT
-6 QSSVLILSVLVL
+6 PVL
-18 LTLLGIPQPS
+18 LATKAVADTLPLSACASEPLLRVERTS
-28 GAAAINP
+28 EVKRLP
-35 IPVDCLVE
+35 I
-43 ASNADAKTLLGH
+43 
-55 SVLLVRSIV
+55 VRSIV
-64 LTGEPVFDP
+64 IRGEPVFDP
-73 NRETLGDEILAG
+73 SRETLGDQILNG
-85 LNRLHWQTR
+85 MNRLHWQTR
-94 ESVIK
+94 ESVIQQ
-99 DQLLFDVGSTVSPA
+99 QLLFAMGTRVSPS

-128 MDADIKVQNPCERE
+128 MEASIKVRNPCESE
-142 ADIKVTTRDAWSLT
+142 VDVEVTTRDAWSLT
-156 PLLALNRSGGNSKTG
+156 PRLALNRSGGNSKTG
-171 VGVREKNLLGLGIQ
+171 FGVREKNVLGLGIQ

-204 TKHLL
+204 TKHLF
-209 NTRVQSSVYIENND
+209 NTRVQSSVYFENND
-223 DGDVRAFAI
+223 DGDVRALAI

-249 SEISEQIGVYQ
+249 SDISEKIGVYQ
-260 FGERVG
+260 FGERVRL
-266 DTQRMQAAGALF
+266 TQRVRAAGSIF
-278 YGISSGLKA
+278 YGISKGLKA

-294 FGLLYEDQDVF
+294 FGLSYEDQEVLLASAKNLDV
-305 LAGATN
+305 G
-311 LEADEARTRK
+311 EMQTRK

-355 VHNLRLAISP
+355 VHNLRLAVSP
-365 SMLGGDQDR
+365 SALGGDQDR
-374 LQVSASAG
+374 LQASASVGLAVF
-382 MAILASQKGLL
+382 ASQKGLL
-393 RWDVSVG
+393 RWDVSVSG
-400 GLRDLERDE
+400 IRDLEANE

-415 SAGIRGLYKPTARAG
+415 AAGIRGLFKPNVGAG
-430 YHVSLNVDVA
+430 YHASLYFDVA
-440 RNLMTGQQLFLGGET
+440 RNVMTGQQLFLGGET

-460 IDRLQAGDRRLRLRV
+460 IDRLQAGDRRLRLRL

-485 FGLMNLGWLVFADAG
+485 FGLMNLGWLVFADVG
-500 RAWTPNNVTGRR
+500 RAWTPDDVAGHR

-546 RADPL
+546 RDDPL
-551 VGDYEFVVSIQ
+551 VSDYEFVVSIQ

>member
-1 MVTLT
+1 MRSMLLQRQILPRFLMALT
-6 QSSVLILSVLVL
+6 PVL
-18 LTLLGIPQPS
+18 LATKAVADTVPLSACASEPLLRVERTS
-28 GAAAINP
+28 EVKRLP
-35 IPVDCLVE
+35 I
-43 ASNADAKTLLGH
+43 
-55 SVLLVRSIV
+55 VRSIV
-64 LTGEPVFDP
+64 IKGEPVFDP
-73 NRETLGDEILAG
+73 SRETLGDQILNG
-85 LNRLHWQTR
+85 MNRLHWQTR
-94 ESVIK
+94 DSVIK
-99 DQLLFDVGSTVSPA
+99 QQLLFAMGTRVSPS

-128 MDADIKVQNPCERE
+128 MEASIKVRNPCESE
-142 ADIKVTTRDAWSLT
+142 VDVEVTTRDAWSLT
-156 PLLALNRSGGNSKTG
+156 PRLALNRSGGNSKTG
-171 VGVREKNLLGLGIQ
+171 FGVREKNVLGLGIQ

-204 TKHLL
+204 TKHLF
-209 NTRVQSSVYIENND
+209 NTRVQSSVYFENND
-223 DGDVRAFAI
+223 DGDVRALAI

-249 SEISEQIGVYQ
+249 SDISEKIGVYQ
-260 FGERVG
+260 FGERVRL
-266 DTQRMQAAGALF
+266 TQRVRAAGSIF
-278 YGISSGLKA
+278 YGISKGLKA

-294 FGLLYEDQDVF
+294 FGLSYEDQEVLLASAKNLDV
-305 LAGATN
+305 G
-311 LEADEARTRK
+311 EMQTRK

-365 SMLGGDQDR
+365 SALGGDQDR
-374 LQVSASAG
+374 LQASASVG
-382 MAILASQKGLL
+382 MAVFASQKGLL
-393 RWDVSVG
+393 RWDASLSG
-400 GLRDLERDE
+400 IRDLEANE

-415 SAGIRGLYKPTARAG
+415 AAGIRGLFKPNVGAG
-430 YHVSLNVDVA
+430 YHASLYFDVA
-440 RNLMTGQQLFLGGET
+440 RNVMTGQQLFLGGET

-460 IDRLQAGDRRLRLRV
+460 IDRLQAGDRRLRLRL

-485 FGLMNLGWLVFADAG
+485 FGLMNLGWLVFADVG
-500 RAWTPNNVTGRR
+500 RAWTPDDVAGHR

-541 VPVKN
+541 VPLKN
-546 RADPL
+546 RDDPL
-551 VGDYEFVVSIQ
+551 VSDYEFVVSIQ

>member
-1 MVTLT
+1 MRSMLLQRQILPRFLMALT
-6 QSSVLILSVLVL
+6 PVLFATKAVADTVPLSACASEPL
-18 LTLLGIPQPS
+18 LRVERTSEVKRL
-28 GAAAINP
+28 P
-35 IPVDCLVE
+35 I
-43 ASNADAKTLLGH
+43 
-55 SVLLVRSIV
+55 VRSIV
-64 LTGEPVFDP
+64 IKGEPVFDP
-73 NRETLGDEILAG
+73 SRETLGDQILNG
-85 LNRLHWQTR
+85 MNRLHWQTR
-94 ESVIK
+94 DSVIK
-99 DQLLFDVGSTVSPA
+99 QQLLFAMGTRVSPS

-128 MDADIKVQNPCERE
+128 MEASIKVRNPCESE
-142 ADIKVTTRDAWSLT
+142 VDVEVTTRDAWSLT
-156 PLLALNRSGGNSKTG
+156 PRLALNRSGGNSKTG
-171 VGVREKNLLGLGIQ
+171 FGVREKNVLGLGIQ

-204 TKHLL
+204 TKHLF
-209 NTRVQSSVYIENND
+209 NTRVQSSVYFENND
-223 DGDVRAFAI
+223 DGDVRALAI

-249 SEISEQIGVYQ
+249 SDISEKIGVYQ
-260 FGERVG
+260 FGERVRL
-266 DTQRMQAAGALF
+266 TQRVRAAGSIF
-278 YGISSGLKA
+278 YGISKGLKA

-294 FGLLYEDQDVF
+294 FGLSYEDQEVLLASAKNLDV
-305 LAGATN
+305 G
-311 LEADEARTRK
+311 EMQTRK

-365 SMLGGDQDR
+365 SALGGDQDR
-374 LQVSASAG
+374 LQASASVG
-382 MAILASQKGLL
+382 MAVFASQKGLL
-393 RWDVSVG
+393 RWDASLSG
-400 GLRDLERDE
+400 IRDLEANE

-415 SAGIRGLYKPTARAG
+415 AAGIRGLFKPNVGAG
-430 YHVSLNVDVA
+430 YHASLYFDVA
-440 RNLMTGQQLFLGGET
+440 RNVMTGQQLFLGGET

-460 IDRLQAGDRRLRLRV
+460 IDRVQAGDRRLRLRL

-485 FGLMNLGWLVFADAG
+485 FGLMNLGWLVFADVG
-500 RAWTPNNVTGRR
+500 RAWTPDDVAGHR

-541 VPVKN
+541 VPLKN
-546 RADPL
+546 RDDPL
-551 VGDYEFVVSIQ
+551 VSDYEFVVSIQ

>member
-1 MVTLT
+1 MRSMLLQRQILPRFLMALT
-6 QSSVLILSVLVL
+6 PVLFATKAVADTVPLSACASEPL
-18 LTLLGIPQPS
+18 LRVERTSEVKRL
-28 GAAAINP
+28 P
-35 IPVDCLVE
+35 I
-43 ASNADAKTLLGH
+43 
-55 SVLLVRSIV
+55 VRSIV
-64 LTGEPVFDP
+64 IKGEPVFDP
-73 NRETLGDEILAG
+73 SRETLGDQILNG
-85 LNRLHWQTR
+85 MNRLHWQTR
-94 ESVIK
+94 DSVIK
-99 DQLLFDVGSTVSPA
+99 QQLLFAMGTRVSPS

-128 MDADIKVQNPCERE
+128 MAASIKVRNPCESE
-142 ADIKVTTRDAWSLT
+142 VDVEVTTRDAWSLT
-156 PLLALNRSGGNSKTG
+156 PRLALNRSGGNSKTG
-171 VGVREKNLLGLGIQ
+171 FGVREKNVLGLGIQ

-204 TKHLL
+204 TKHLF
-209 NTRVQSSVYIENND
+209 NTRVQSSVYFENND
-223 DGDVRAFAI
+223 DGEVRALAI

-249 SEISEQIGVYQ
+249 SDISEKIGVYQ
-260 FGERVG
+260 FGERVRL
-266 DTQRMQAAGALF
+266 TQRVRAAGSIF
-278 YGISSGLKA
+278 YGISKGLKA

-294 FGLLYEDQDVF
+294 FGLSYEDQEVLLASAKNLDV
-305 LAGATN
+305 G
-311 LEADEARTRK
+311 EMQTRK

-365 SMLGGDQDR
+365 SALGGDQDR
-374 LQVSASAG
+374 LQASASVGLAVF
-382 MAILASQKGLL
+382 ASQKGLL
-393 RWDVSVG
+393 RWDVSLSG
-400 GLRDLERDE
+400 IRDLEANE

-415 SAGIRGLYKPTARAG
+415 AAGIRGLFKPSVGAG
-430 YHVSLNVDVA
+430 YHASLYFDVA
-440 RNLMTGQQLFLGGET
+440 RNVMTGQQLFLGGET

-460 IDRLQAGDRRLRLRV
+460 IDRLQAGDRRLRLRL

-485 FGLMNLGWLVFADAG
+485 FGLMNLGWLVFADVG
-500 RAWTPNNVTGRR
+500 RAWTPDDVAGHR

-541 VPVKN
+541 VPLKN
-546 RADPL
+546 RDDPL
-551 VGDYEFVVSIQ
+551 VSDYEFVVSIQ

>member
-1 MVTLT
+1 MRSMLLQRQILPRFLMALT
-6 QSSVLILSVLVL
+6 PVLFATKAVADTVPLSACASEPL
-18 LTLLGIPQPS
+18 LRVERTSEVKRL
-28 GAAAINP
+28 P
-35 IPVDCLVE
+35 I
-43 ASNADAKTLLGH
+43 
-55 SVLLVRSIV
+55 VRSIV
-64 LTGEPVFDP
+64 IKGEPVFDP
-73 NRETLGDEILAG
+73 SRETLGDQILNG
-85 LNRLHWQTR
+85 MNRLHWQTR
-94 ESVIK
+94 DSVIK
-99 DQLLFDVGSTVSPA
+99 QQLLFAMGTRVSPS

-128 MDADIKVQNPCERE
+128 MEASIKVRNPCESE
-142 ADIKVTTRDAWSLT
+142 VDVEVTTRDAWSLT
-156 PLLALNRSGGNSKTG
+156 PRLALNRSGGNSKTG
-171 VGVREKNLLGLGIQ
+171 FGVREKNVLGLGIQ

-204 TKHLL
+204 TQHLF

-223 DGDVRAFAI
+223 DGDVRTFAI

-249 SEISEQIGVYQ
+249 SDISEKIGVYQ
-260 FGERVG
+260 FGERVRL
-266 DTQRMQAAGALF
+266 TQRVRAAGSIF
-278 YGISSGLKA
+278 YGISKGLKA

-294 FGLLYEDQDVF
+294 FGLSYEDQEVLLASAKNLDV
-305 LAGATN
+305 G
-311 LEADEARTRK
+311 EMQTRK

-365 SMLGGDQDR
+365 SALGGDQDR
-374 LQVSASAG
+374 LQASASVG
-382 MAILASQKGLL
+382 MAVFASQKGLL
-393 RWDVSVG
+393 RWDVSLSG
-400 GLRDLERDE
+400 IRDLEANE

-415 SAGIRGLYKPTARAG
+415 AAGIRGLFKPNVGAG
-430 YHVSLNVDVA
+430 YHASLYFDVA
-440 RNLMTGQQLFLGGET
+440 RNVMTGQQLFLGGET

-460 IDRLQAGDRRLRLRV
+460 IDRVQAGDRRLRLRL

-485 FGLMNLGWLVFADAG
+485 FGLMNLGWLVFADVG
-500 RAWTPNNVTGRR
+500 RAWKPDDNAGRR

-541 VPVKN
+541 VPLKN
-546 RADPL
+546 RDDPL
-551 VGDYEFVVSIQ
+551 VSDYEFVVSIQ

>member
-1 MVTLT
+1 MRSMLLQRQILPRFLMALT
-6 QSSVLILSVLVL
+6 PVL
-18 LTLLGIPQPS
+18 LATKAVADTLPLSACASEPLLRVERAS
-28 GAAAINP
+28 EVKRLP
-35 IPVDCLVE
+35 I
-43 ASNADAKTLLGH
+43 
-55 SVLLVRSIV
+55 VRSIV
-64 LTGEPVFDP
+64 IRGEPVFDP
-73 NRETLGDEILAG
+73 SRETLGDQILNG
-85 LNRLHWQTR
+85 MNRLHWQTR
-94 ESVIK
+94 DSVIK
-99 DQLLFDVGSTVSPA
+99 QQLLFAMGTRVSPS

-128 MDADIKVQNPCERE
+128 MEASIKVRNPCESE
-142 ADIKVTTRDAWSLT
+142 VDVEVTTRDAWSLT
-156 PLLALNRSGGNSKTG
+156 PRLALNRSGGNSKTG
-171 VGVREKNLLGLGIQ
+171 FGVREKNVLGLGIQ

-204 TKHLL
+204 TKHLF
-209 NTRVQSSVYIENND
+209 NTRVQSSVYFENND
-223 DGDVRAFAI
+223 DGDVRALAI

-249 SEISEQIGVYQ
+249 SDISEKIGVYQ
-260 FGERVG
+260 FGERVRL
-266 DTQRMQAAGALF
+266 TQRVRAAGSIF
-278 YGISSGLKA
+278 YGISKGLKA

-294 FGLLYEDQDVF
+294 FGLSYEDQEVLLASAKNLDV
-305 LAGATN
+305 G
-311 LEADEARTRK
+311 EMQTRK

-365 SMLGGDQDR
+365 SALGGDQDR
-374 LQVSASAG
+374 LQASASVGLAVF
-382 MAILASQKGLL
+382 ASQKGLL
-393 RWDVSVG
+393 RWDVSLSG
-400 GLRDLERDE
+400 IRDLEANE

-415 SAGIRGLYKPTARAG
+415 AAGIRGLFKPNVGAG
-430 YHVSLNVDVA
+430 YHASLYFDVA
-440 RNLMTGQQLFLGGET
+440 RNVMTGQQLFLGGET

-460 IDRLQAGDRRLRLRV
+460 IDRLQAGDRRLRLRL

-485 FGLMNLGWLVFADAG
+485 FGLMNLGWLVFADVG
-500 RAWTPNNVTGRR
+500 RAWTPDDVAGHR

-541 VPVKN
+541 VPLKN
-546 RADPL
+546 RDDPL
-551 VGDYEFVVSIQ
+551 VSEYEFVVSIQ

>member
-1 MVTLT
+1 MPFYRHIVP
-6 QSSVLILSVLVL
+6 L
-18 LTLLGIPQPS
+18 LF
-28 GAAAINP
+28 
-35 IPVDCLVE
+35 
-43 ASNADAKTLLGH
+43 
-55 SVLLVRSIV
+55 IV
-64 LTGEPVFDP
+64 LTPWNMAASSASKTVLSTECTVAATSVLPGTASVERLPIVRAIVIKGEPVFDP
-73 NRETLGDEILAG
+73 SRETLGDEFLAG

-99 DQLLFDVGSTVSPA
+99 PQLLFEVGSTLSPA
-113 VLAESARLLRSRPYL
+113 ALAESARLLRSRPYL
-128 MDADIKVQNPCERE
+128 MDASIKVRNPCESE
-142 ADIKVTTRDAWSLT
+142 VDVEVTTQDAWSLT
-156 PLLALNRSGGNSKTG
+156 PRLALNRSGGNSKTG
-171 VGVREKNLLGLGIQ
+171 FGVREKNLLGLGVQ

-249 SEISEQIGVYQ
+249 SDISEQIGVYQ
-260 FGERVG
+260 FGERVR

-305 LAGATN
+305 LAGVTN
-311 LEADEARTRK
+311 LEAGEIRTRK

-355 VHNLRLAISP
+355 VHNLRFAISP
-365 SMLGGDQDR
+365 SALGGDQDR

-382 MAILASQKGLL
+382 MAVLASQKGLL
-393 RWDVSVG
+393 RWDVSLS
-400 GLRDLERDE
+400 GLRDLEGNE

-415 SAGIRGLYKPTARAG
+415 SAGIRGLFKPSVGAG
-430 YHVSLNVDVA
+430 YHASLNFDVA
-440 RNLMTGQQLFLGGET
+440 RNVMTGQQLFLGGET

-460 IDRLQAGDRRLRLRV
+460 IDRVQAGDRRLRLRL

-485 FGLMNLGWLVFADAG
+485 FGLMNLGWLVFADVG
-500 RAWTPNNVTGRR
+500 RAWTPDDVAGRR

-546 RADPL
+546 RDDPL
-551 VGDYEFVVSIQ
+551 VSDYEFVVSIQ

>member
-1 MVTLT
+1 MRSMLLQRQILPRFLMALT
-6 QSSVLILSVLVL
+6 PVL
-18 LTLLGIPQPS
+18 LATKAVADTLPLSACASEPLLRVERTS
-28 GAAAINP
+28 EVKRLP
-35 IPVDCLVE
+35 I
-43 ASNADAKTLLGH
+43 
-55 SVLLVRSIV
+55 VRSIV
-64 LTGEPVFDP
+64 IKGEPVFDP
-73 NRETLGDEILAG
+73 SRETLGDQILNG
-85 LNRLHWQTR
+85 MNRLHWQTR
-94 ESVIK
+94 DSVIK
-99 DQLLFDVGSTVSPA
+99 QQLLFAMGTRVSPS

-128 MDADIKVQNPCERE
+128 MEASIKVRNPCESE
-142 ADIKVTTRDAWSLT
+142 VDVEVTTRDAWSLT
-156 PLLALNRSGGNSKTG
+156 PRLALNRSGGNSKTG
-171 VGVREKNLLGLGIQ
+171 FGVREKNVLGLGIQ

-204 TKHLL
+204 TKHLF
-209 NTRVQSSVYIENND
+209 NTRVQSSVYFENND
-223 DGDVRAFAI
+223 DGNVRALAI

-249 SEISEQIGVYQ
+249 SDISEKIGVYQ
-260 FGERVG
+260 FGERVRL
-266 DTQRMQAAGALF
+266 TQRVRAAGSIF
-278 YGISSGLKA
+278 YGISKGLKA

-294 FGLLYEDQDVF
+294 FGLSYEDQEVLLASAKNLDV
-305 LAGATN
+305 G
-311 LEADEARTRK
+311 EMQTRK

-365 SMLGGDQDR
+365 SALGGDQDR
-374 LQVSASAG
+374 LQASASVG
-382 MAILASQKGLL
+382 MAVFASQKGLL
-393 RWDVSVG
+393 RWDASLSG
-400 GLRDLERDE
+400 IRDLEANE

-415 SAGIRGLYKPTARAG
+415 AAGIRGLFKPSVGAG
-430 YHVSLNVDVA
+430 YHASLYFDVA
-440 RNLMTGQQLFLGGET
+440 RNVMTGQQLFLGGET

-460 IDRLQAGDRRLRLRV
+460 IDRLQAGDRRLRLRL

-485 FGLMNLGWLVFADAG
+485 FGLMNLGWLVFADVG
-500 RAWTPNNVTGRR
+500 RAWTPDDVAGHR

-546 RADPL
+546 RDDPL
-551 VGDYEFVVSIQ
+551 VSDYEFVVSIQ

>member
-1 MVTLT
+1 MRSMLLQRQILPRFLMALT
-6 QSSVLILSVLVL
+6 PVL
-18 LTLLGIPQPS
+18 LATKAVADTVPLSACASEPLLRVERTS
-28 GAAAINP
+28 EVKRLP
-35 IPVDCLVE
+35 I
-43 ASNADAKTLLGH
+43 
-55 SVLLVRSIV
+55 VRSIV
-64 LTGEPVFDP
+64 IKGEPVFDP
-73 NRETLGDEILAG
+73 SRETLGDQILNG
-85 LNRLHWQTR
+85 MNRLHWQTR
-94 ESVIK
+94 DSVIK
-99 DQLLFDVGSTVSPA
+99 QQLLFAMGTRVSPS

-128 MDADIKVQNPCERE
+128 MEASIKVRNPCESE
-142 ADIKVTTRDAWSLT
+142 VDVEVTTRDAWSLT
-156 PLLALNRSGGNSKTG
+156 PRLALNRSGGNSKTG
-171 VGVREKNLLGLGIQ
+171 FGVREKNVLGLGIQ

-204 TKHLL
+204 TKHLF
-209 NTRVQSSVYIENND
+209 NTRVQSSVYFENND
-223 DGDVRAFAI
+223 DGDVRALAI

-249 SEISEQIGVYQ
+249 SDISEKIGVYQ
-260 FGERVG
+260 FGERVRL
-266 DTQRMQAAGALF
+266 TQRVRAAGSIF
-278 YGISSGLKA
+278 YGISKGLKA

-294 FGLLYEDQDVF
+294 FGLSYEDQEVLLASAKNLDV
-305 LAGATN
+305 G
-311 LEADEARTRK
+311 EMQTRK

-365 SMLGGDQDR
+365 SALGGDQDR
-374 LQVSASAG
+374 LQASASVG
-382 MAILASQKGLL
+382 MAVFASQKGLL
-393 RWDVSVG
+393 RWDASLSG
-400 GLRDLERDE
+400 IRDLEANE

-415 SAGIRGLYKPTARAG
+415 AAGIRGLFKPNVGAG
-430 YHVSLNVDVA
+430 YHASLYFDVA
-440 RNLMTGQQLFLGGET
+440 RNVMTGQQLFLGGET

-460 IDRLQAGDRRLRLRV
+460 IDRLLAGDRRLRLRL

-485 FGLMNLGWLVFADAG
+485 FGLMNLGWLVFADVG
-500 RAWTPNNVTGRR
+500 RAWTPDDIAGHR

-546 RADPL
+546 RDDPL
-551 VGDYEFVVSIQ
+551 VSDYEFVVSIQ

>member
-1 MVTLT
+1 MRSMLLQRQILPRFLMALT
-6 QSSVLILSVLVL
+6 PVLFATKAVADTVPLSACASEPL
-18 LTLLGIPQPS
+18 LRVERTSEVKRL
-28 GAAAINP
+28 P
-35 IPVDCLVE
+35 I
-43 ASNADAKTLLGH
+43 
-55 SVLLVRSIV
+55 VRSIV
-64 LTGEPVFDP
+64 IKGEPVFDP
-73 NRETLGDEILAG
+73 SRETLGDQILNG
-85 LNRLHWQTR
+85 MNRLHWQTR
-94 ESVIK
+94 DSVIK
-99 DQLLFDVGSTVSPA
+99 QQLLFAMGTRVSPS

-128 MDADIKVQNPCERE
+128 MEASIKVRNPCESE
-142 ADIKVTTRDAWSLT
+142 VDVEVTTRDAWSLT
-156 PLLALNRSGGNSKTG
+156 PRLALNRSGGNSKTG
-171 VGVREKNLLGLGIQ
+171 FGVREKNVLGLGIQ

-204 TKHLL
+204 TKHLF
-209 NTRVQSSVYIENND
+209 NTRVQSSVYFENND
-223 DGDVRAFAI
+223 DGDVRALAI

-249 SEISEQIGVYQ
+249 SDISEKIGVYQ
-260 FGERVG
+260 FGERVRL
-266 DTQRMQAAGALF
+266 TQRVRAAGSIF
-278 YGISSGLKA
+278 YGISKGLKA

-294 FGLLYEDQDVF
+294 FGLSYEDQEVLLASAKNLDV
-305 LAGATN
+305 G
-311 LEADEARTRK
+311 EMQTRK

-365 SMLGGDQDR
+365 SALGGDQDR
-374 LQVSASAG
+374 LQASASVG
-382 MAILASQKGLL
+382 MAVFASQKGLL
-393 RWDVSVG
+393 RWDVSLSG
-400 GLRDLERDE
+400 IRDLEANE

-415 SAGIRGLYKPTARAG
+415 AAGIRGLFKPNVGAG
-430 YHVSLNVDVA
+430 YHASLYFDVA
-440 RNLMTGQQLFLGGET
+440 RNVMTGQQLFLGGET

-460 IDRLQAGDRRLRLRV
+460 IDRVQAGDRRLRLRL

-485 FGLMNLGWLVFADAG
+485 FGLMNLGWLVFADVG
-500 RAWTPNNVTGRR
+500 RAWTPDDVAGHR

-541 VPVKN
+541 VPLKN
-546 RADPL
+546 RDDPL
-551 VGDYEFVVSIQ
+551 VSDYEFVVSIQ